1 MNLFIGCSCEE
12 KIDKNIIKKSKELI
26 KEIASIDNIDLV
38 YSNCIDGLGGVCYEE
53 FRKNNK
59 KIIGVQV
66 DKFRELQ
73 DQAYSDKEIIVKNGI
88 DRFKNIY
95 DNSDIFLILPGG
107 FGTISEIFNLIEEYR
122 IDDKKRII
130 IYNLDGYYNDL
141 IKIMDNLFDTHFA
154 SVKISDCI
162 DIVNSKK
169 EVINIIKEE
178 L

>member
-12 KIDKNIIKKSKELI
+12 KIDKNIIKKSKEVI
-26 KEIASIDNIDLV
+26 KDIASIDNIDLV

-59 KIIGVQV
+59 NIIGVQV
-66 DKFRELQ
+66 DKYRKLQ
-73 DQAYSDKEIIVKNGI
+73 DKAYSDKEIIVKNGI

-95 DNSDIFLILPGG
+95 DNSDLCLILPGG
-107 FGTISEIFNLIEEYR
+107 LGTFSEIFNLIEEYR
-122 IDDKKRII
+122 LNKKRVI

-141 IKIMDNLFDTHFA
+141 IKIMDNLYDTHFA
-154 SVKISDCI
+154 SVKISECI

>member
-12 KIDKNIIKKSKELI
+12 KINKNIIKKSKELI

-95 DNSDIFLILPGG
+95 DNSDLCLILPGG
-107 FGTISEIFNLIEEYR
+107 LGTISEIFNFIEEYR
-122 IDDKKRII
+122 LNKKKKII
-130 IYNLDGYYNDL
+130 IYNLNNYYNDL
-141 IKIMDNLFDTHFA
+141 IQFMYKVYENGFA
-154 SVKISDCI
+154 SMVPSDYLNI
-162 DIVNSKK
+162 ETSRD
-169 EVINIIKEE
+169 EVIKLIKEE

>member
-12 KIDKNIIKKSKELI
+12 KIDKNIIKKSKEVI
-26 KEIASIDNIDLV
+26 KDIASIDNIDLV

-59 KIIGVQV
+59 NIIGVQV
-66 DKFRELQ
+66 DKYRKLQ
-73 DQAYSDKEIIVKNGI
+73 DKAYSDKEIIVKNGI

-95 DNSDIFLILPGG
+95 DNSDLCLILPGG
-107 FGTISEIFNLIEEYR
+107 LGTFSEIFNLIEEYR
-122 IDDKKRII
+122 LNKKRVI

-141 IKIMDNLFDTHFA
+141 IKIMDNLYDTHFA